1 MTVYGLNYRSEA
13 RALEPRW
20 RRLVPLVRLEFG
32 TLFRSKW
39 GIVAFL
45 FCLIS
50 ALVRLVAMLVQMGI
64 LDFGPGRRGSRLNNV
79 SRGPSELAQFDPW
92 QVDFYLEPVLQP
104 GEGLVPMLILTA
116 LVTARAIAKDRTT
129 FALELY
135 WTRGITP
142 GGYCLAKWAGS
153 FLLVAMAT
161 AGASTVLWLTGVLI
175 AEDWSFLT
183 TTIGFAPRAIA
194 ALLVFAAMLTGLCIL
209 CSAIA
214 GSANLA
220 AICWCLLLMV
230 SSAVGAIVANFT
242 GNEALAA
249 RCSIWEATAVVARH
263 VAGVAPRRSDLGGAL
278 VLLGVVGLVL
288 GLLARRRLRLQ
299 EALT

>member
-1 MTVYGLNYRSEA
+1 MTVYGLNYRP
-13 RALEPRW
+13 RAPAMESRW
-20 RRLVPLVRLEFG
+20 RRLLPLVRLEFG
-32 TLFRSKW
+32 TLFRSRW
-39 GIVAFL
+39 GIAAFL
-45 FCLIS
+45 FCLLS
-50 ALVRLVAMLVQMGI
+50 AVVRLVAMLVQMGI
-64 LDFGPGRRGSRLNNV
+64 LDFGPGRRGSRLNQV
-79 SRGPSELAQFDPW
+79 SRGPSELSQFDPW

-153 FLLVAMAT
+153 FLLVALAT
-161 AGASTVLWLTGVLI
+161 AGASTVLWATGVFV
-175 AEDWSFLT
+175 AEDWTFLS
-183 TTIGFAPRAIA
+183 TTIGFVPRAIA
-194 ALLVFAAMLTGLCIL
+194 ALLVFGGLLTGLCIL

-220 AICWCLLLMV
+220 SICWCLLLMG
-230 SSAVGAIVANFT
+230 SGAIGQIVANFS
-242 GNEALAA
+242 GNDALVA
-249 RCSIWEATAVVARH
+249 RCSLWEAAAVVTRH
-263 VAGVAPRRSDLGGAL
+263 VAGVASRRSDLGGAL
-278 VLLGVVGLVL
+278 VLLFVVTLVL

-299 EALT
+299 EALA